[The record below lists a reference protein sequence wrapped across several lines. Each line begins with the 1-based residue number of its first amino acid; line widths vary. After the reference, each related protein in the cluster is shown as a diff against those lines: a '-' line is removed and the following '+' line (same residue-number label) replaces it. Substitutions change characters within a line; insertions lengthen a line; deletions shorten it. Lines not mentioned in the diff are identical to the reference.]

1 MQNMNGCLILAY
13 NEESFIKNTIQ
24 EVSNL
29 FDLIIVVND
38 CSTDN
43 TKLVI
48 KEMNLDNVKI
58 INNPKN
64 FGAGK
69 SMEIGLK
76 AFLDTDV
83 KHIVK
88 IDGDGQFKIKDIT
101 TLDDLGKQKY
111 DFVKGDRFWENG
123 IEGNIPTIRY
133 IGNAFATLLI
143 KISTGNW
150 KINDPLNGLFL
161 FSKKSIEFF
170 TLPKL
175 FYKYGY
181 PFYLNVHMNSMI
193 INKNYKNA
201 QIKNTIKYRH
211 EKSRLRPSVM
221 FVKLLYFSL
230 RSFTKKI
237 FIKFK
242 YSDLQISAILDTLF
256 LLFTSFTLYSAIRL
270 LLINLDYIKGS
281 KASWL
286 FLTILMFFTG
296 LFSFGYS
303 QDYERKIYEDKFTV
317 L

>member
-24 EVSNL
+24 EVSNI

-48 KEMNLDNVKI
+48 KEMNLDNVKT

-64 FGAGK
+64 FGPGK

-76 AFLDTDV
+76 AFLETDV
-83 KHIVK
+83 NYIVK

-101 TLDDLGKQKY
+101 RLDDLGKQKY
-111 DFVKGDRFWENG
+111 DFIKGDRFWENG
-123 IEGNIPTIRY
+123 IDGNIPTIRY

-193 INKNYKNA
+193 INKNYKIA
-201 QIKNTIKYRH
+201 
-211 EKSRLRPSVM
+211 EKQMHV
-221 FVKLLYFSL
+221 F
-230 RSFTKKI
+230 
-237 FIKFK
+237 
-242 YSDLQISAILDTLF
+242 
-256 LLFTSFTLYSAIRL
+256 
-270 LLINLDYIKGS
+270 
-281 KASWL
+281 
-286 FLTILMFFTG
+286 
-296 LFSFGYS
+296 
-303 QDYERKIYEDKFTV
+303 
-317 L
+317 